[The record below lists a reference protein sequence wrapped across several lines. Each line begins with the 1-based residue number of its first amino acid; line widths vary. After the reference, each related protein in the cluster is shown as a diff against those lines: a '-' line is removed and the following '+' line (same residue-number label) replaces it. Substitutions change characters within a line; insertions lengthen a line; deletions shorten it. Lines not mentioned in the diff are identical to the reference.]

1 MGMFW
6 VVNSMGKN
14 NFAENVATAPYNF
27 VPLNSTV
34 ISSDN
39 DSSVITGIHDR
50 YDYLERLTGY
60 LECKLETLT
69 PIYIRDGLTEE
80 EVKAKKEAKDNSN
93 FFSPAGQ
100 IRIPG
105 SSLRGM
111 IRTLVEIA
119 SWGKFGFFED
129 RNLYFRG
136 FADNCK
142 NLREEYDS
150 QMRSYDMESERTI
163 YKMLAGYMVKEG
175 FKYFIYPAEKTG
187 KKEKQFYNMKI
198 EEASEEIKKIGKK
211 RENYNYYK
219 LKDGRSIVV
228 SGLMSNKKDPEL
240 SKKHDWVINK
250 IDRNIQNKIEI
261 PEIDIQNYN
270 RDESRGNKVPD
281 LLKLCYG
288 DKEVPCFYVEWLDGE
303 NNKRVSFGNTALFRI
318 SYQKSI
324 GDHIPINGIK
334 NKEKID
340 FANAIFGNT
349 FEGEKDS
356 NVNPIAG
363 RVFFEDAK
371 LVNPNNNCLMDEEP
385 PGILLGPKPT
395 SFQLYLE
402 QDSNIVDELKNYNY
416 GARIRGNKFYW
427 HKSGDKWEYKYHDQ
441 GNSNEKVKP
450 KKIQSV
456 KSHTEF
462 KFQIRYEN
470 LSENELGALLFA
482 LKLPE
487 GCAHKIG
494 MGKPYGL
501 GSVKITPTLYISDRS
516 WRYLTLFNRDGW
528 ELAEFKQKD
537 RMLNQTVSAFEE
549 HILEDMS
556 DSDKGEASSLW
567 DTRRLKQLKTL
578 LDVEKG
584 KELESNDKTDYMG
597 IKQFK
602 NRGVLPLP
610 DNV

>member
-1 MGMFW
+1 
-6 VVNSMGKN
+6 MGKN
-14 NFAENVATAPYNF
+14 NFAENVATTPYNF

-39 DSSVITGIHDR
+39 GSSVITGIHDR
-50 YDYLERLTGY
+50 YDYFERLTGY
-60 LECKLETLT
+60 IECKLETLT
-69 PIYIRDGLTEE
+69 PIYIRGGLREE

-111 IRTLVEIA
+111 IRTLVEIV

-150 QMRSYDMESERTI
+150 QMRSYDMESESTI

-187 KKEKQFYNMKI
+187 NKEKQFYNIKI
-198 EEASEEIKKIGKK
+198 EKASEEIKKIGKK
-211 RENYNYYK
+211 RENYHYYK

-228 SGLMSNKKDPEL
+228 SGPMSNIKDPEL

-250 IDRNIQNKIEI
+250 IDRTIQNKIEI
-261 PEIDIQNYN
+261 LEIDIQNYN

-281 LLKLCYG
+281 LLKQCY
-288 DKEVPCFYVEWLDGE
+288 DNKEVPCFYVEWLDGE

-349 FEGEKDS
+349 FEGEKDPDIS
-356 NVNPIAG
+356 PIAG

-371 LVNPNNNCLMDEEP
+371 LVNPNNNCLMKEGT

-402 QDSNIVDELKNYNY
+402 QDSNIIDKLKHYNS
-416 GARIRGNKFYW
+416 ATRIRGNKFYW
-427 HKSGDKWEYKYHDQ
+427 HKSGKKWEYNNL
-441 GNSNEKVKP
+441 GNSNEKIKTKIRPVKP
-450 KKIQSV
+450 N
-456 KSHTEF
+456 TEF
-462 KFQIRYEN
+462 KFRIRYEN
-470 LSENELGALLFA
+470 LSESELGALLFA

-501 GSVKITPTLYISDRS
+501 GSVQITPELYTSDRNE
-516 WRYLTLFNRDGW
+516 RYLTLFNRAGW

-537 RMLNQTVSAFEE
+537 SMLNQTVSAFEE
-549 HILEDMS
+549 YILESMR
-556 DSDKGEASSLW
+556 DSDNGEASSLW
-567 DTRRLKQLKTL
+567 ETHRLKQLKKL
-578 LDVEKG
+578 LEVEKG
-584 KELESNDKTDYMG
+584 KELERDKKTEYMDLT
-597 IKQFK
+597 IF
-602 NRGVLPLP
+602 RHRDVLPIP
-610 DNV
+610 EDI

>member
-1 MGMFW
+1 
-6 VVNSMGKN
+6 MGKN
-14 NFAENVATAPYNF
+14 NFNKNDATAPYNF

-34 ISSDN
+34 ISDN
-39 DSSVITGIHDR
+39 DSSVVTGIHDS
-50 YDYLERLTGY
+50 YYYYERLTGY
-60 LECKLETLT
+60 IECKLETLT
-69 PIYIRDGLTEE
+69 PIYIRGGLTEE
-80 EVKAKKEAKDNSN
+80 EVKSKKEAKKDNSN

-163 YKMLAGYMVKEG
+163 YKMSAGYMVKEG
-175 FKYFIYPAEKTG
+175 FRYFIYPAEKIGSNNKQSDGIT
-187 KKEKQFYNMKI
+187 KAESLEK
-198 EEASEEIKKIGKK
+198 IKQIGKK
-211 RENYNYYK
+211 RSEFTYYK
-219 LKDGRSIVV
+219 LEDGRSIVV
-228 SGLMSNKKDPEL
+228 SGSMPN
-240 SKKHDWVINK
+240 KKHDWIINK
-250 IDRNIQNKIEI
+250 IDRNIQNMIEI

-281 LLKLCYG
+281 LLKLCYD
-288 DKEVPCFYVEWLDGE
+288 DKEVPCFYVEWLDDE

-334 NKEKID
+334 NKEKVD

-349 FEGEKDS
+349 FEGEKDPDI
-356 NVNPIAG
+356 NPIAG

-371 LVNPNNNCLMDEEP
+371 LANPNEKCLMDEET

-402 QDSNIVDELKNYNY
+402 QDSNTKDELKHYNS
-416 GARIRGNKFYW
+416 GTRIRGNKFYW
-427 HKSGDKWEYKYHDQ
+427 HKSGEKWEHKYHPQ
-441 GNSNEKVKP
+441 GNSNEKIKTKIRPVKP
-450 KKIQSV
+450 N
-456 KSHTEF
+456 TEF
-462 KFQIRYEN
+462 KFRIRYEN
-470 LSENELGALLFA
+470 LSESELGALLFA

-487 GCAHKIG
+487 GCTHKIG

-501 GSVKITPTLYISDRS
+501 GSVKIIPELYTSDRNG
-516 WRYLTLFNRDGW
+516 RYLTLFNEDGW

-584 KELESNDKTDYMG
+584 KELQSNKKTEYMD
-597 IKQFK
+597 IDQFK
-602 NRGVLPLP
+602 KRDVLPLSE
-610 DNV
+610 DV